1 MFTKSVMLSNHLVLC
16 HPLLCLQSFPASES
30 FPVSQ
35 LFASGGQNIGA
46 LALATVLTMNIQGWF
61 PLGLTGLISLQ
72 SKGVFSRVF
81 SNTKFQCINSLTF
94 NILYGYF
101 ILGFTFNV
109 VQTIDLEKIVMTY
122 IQHYG
127 ASLVAQ
133 TLNNMPAMQE
143 TQVQSLGWEYLLK
156 KETASHSSI
165 LAWRIPWTE
174 EPGRLQS
181 MESQRVGHDWT
192 TNTSGSVV
200 KNLPANTGDSS
211 SIPGLLGS
219 LDKELT
225 THSSIPP
232 WEIMW
237 TEDPGGLH
245 SMRSQKRQDLV
256 TKQQQQPSL

>member
-1 MFTKSVMLSNHLVLC
+1 
-16 HPLLCLQSFPASES
+16 
-30 FPVSQ
+30 
-35 LFASGGQNIGA
+35 
-46 LALATVLTMNIQGWF
+46 MNIQGWF

-109 VQTIDLEKIVMTY
+109 VQTIDLEKIVVTY

-143 TQVQSLGWEYLLK
+143 TQVQSLGWEDLLK

-174 EPGRLQS
+174 EPGRPQS

-211 SIPGLLGS
+211 SIPGLLRS

-225 THSSIPP
+225 IHSSIPP
-232 WEIMW
+232 WEITW
-237 TEDPGGLH
+237 TEDPGGLQ